1 MSDEFDDI
9 LHPDDR
15 AELERIARMLESA
28 RPLPRPAFRGELA
41 RHLAAAPAAPAS
53 RRLRARVLS
62 LGAAGVLLLAVAG
75 LGVAHRGPLAPS
87 RAAAAPIGSTAR

>member
-15 AELERIARMLESA
+15 AELEQIARVLESA

-41 RHLAAAPAAPAS
+41 RHLGGTPAAPAS
-53 RRLRARVLS
+53 RRLRVRVLS
-62 LGAAGVLLLAVAG
+62 LGTAGLLLLAVAG
-75 LGVAHRGPLAPS
+75 LGVAHQGPLAPS
-87 RAAAAPIGSTAR
+87 RAAAAPVASTAR

>member
-15 AELERIARMLESA
+15 AELEQIARMLESA
-28 RPLPRPAFRGELA
+28 RPLPRPAFRGKLA
-41 RHLAAAPAAPAS
+41 RHLGEAQAAPAS
-53 RRLRARVLS
+53 RRLRVKVLS
-62 LGAAGVLLLAVAG
+62 LGTTGLLLLAVAG

-87 RAAAAPIGSTAR
+87 RGAAAPIASTVR